1 MSNFFTGIGLI
12 VLIAA
17 LAGGIAYV
25 GDRVGHQ
32 VGRKRLT
39 LFGIRPRYTS
49 TIVAIG
55 TGVVIALIVT
65 LGAIFASNE
74 VKTAFFTLRTVN
86 DQITSLRVQASAL
99 ETKVNDTQI
108 VVPLDQPVSVN
119 VARLPKG
126 SSLDQREKIVRDFY
140 ASTVA
145 VVNTSYPRLKPFQ
158 PPGNV
163 GDLLKLLAQKA
174 DVTNDDWLV
183 IAVADRNL
191 FVDDHIHFGL
201 QAYQDSIKVKSGELL
216 ASMSIPAGPSA
227 NVGLAIQQLLQ
238 HVVEVLTTQKKLSPL
253 FIGTPQ
259 VTRTIPSVDEMQKM
273 LSTGKGSF
281 VMAAFAQADIYP
293 HTALQTG
300 SLPIVV
306 VLTPSL

>member
-1 MSNFFTGIGLI
+1 MRDTLTGIGFIL
-12 VLIAA
+12 LIAA

-55 TGVVIALIVT
+55 TGVIIALIVT

-74 VKTAFFTLRTVN
+74 VKTAFFTLRTIN
-86 DQITSLRVQASAL
+86 DQIAALKAQAAAL

-108 VVPLDQPVSVN
+108 VLPLNQPVSVN

-126 SSLDQREKIVRDFY
+126 SSVDQREKLVRDFY

-145 VVNTSYPRLKPFQ
+145 VVNTSYPQLKPFQ
-158 PPGNV
+158 PPADV
-163 GDLLKLLAQKA
+163 SSQLDLLARKA
-174 DVTNDDWLV
+174 DVTDNDVLV

-191 FVDDHIHFGL
+191 FVGDHIHFAL
-201 QAYQDSIKVKSGELL
+201 DIFSDSLKVKSGD
-216 ASMSIPAGPSA
+216 AIATMGITAGPTA
-227 NVGLAIQQLLQ
+227 NVGLAYAQLQQ
-238 HVVEVLTTQKKLSPL
+238 HVAEVLATQKKMSPL
-253 FIGTPQ
+253 FIGTPR
-259 VTRTIPSVDEMQKM
+259 VTRTLPSIDEMQKM
-273 LSTGKGSF
+273 LTTGHGTF
-281 VMAAFAQADIYP
+281 VMTAFAGADIYP

-300 SLPIVV
+300 QLPIVV
-306 VLTPSL
+306 VLSQQP

>member
-1 MSNFFTGIGLI
+1 MRDTLTGIGFIL
-12 VLIAA
+12 LIAA

-74 VKTAFFTLRTVN
+74 VKTAFFTLRTIN
-86 DQITSLRVQASAL
+86 DQIATLKAQAAAL

-108 VVPLDQPVSVN
+108 VLPLNQPVSVN

-126 SSLDQREKIVRDFY
+126 SSVDQREKMVRDFY

-145 VVNTSYPRLKPFQ
+145 VVNTSFPQLKPFQ
-158 PPGNV
+158 PPADVSAQLN
-163 GDLLKLLAQKA
+163 LLAQKA
-174 DVTNDDWLV
+174 DVSENDVLL

-191 FVDDHIHFGL
+191 FVGDLIHFAL
-201 QAYQDSIKVKSGELL
+201 DIVSDSLKVRSGD
-216 ASMSIPAGPSA
+216 AIATMCIAAGPTA
-227 NVGLAIQQLLQ
+227 NVGLALGQLQQ
-238 HVVEVLTTQKKLSPL
+238 HIGEVLVTQKKMSPL
-253 FIGTPQ
+253 FIGTPTL
-259 VTRTIPSVDEMQKM
+259 TRALPSPDEMQKM
-273 LSTGKGSF
+273 LTTGRGTF
-281 VMAAFAQADIYP
+281 VMTAFAGADIYP

-300 SLPIVV
+300 QLPIVV
-306 VLTPSL
+306 VLSQQP